1 MKGKTMQPAQHANA
15 NAALTLS
22 IELAG
27 KSWKIAATDGKQANP
42 ALFKT
47 EVEHR
52 GSRLEDL
59 VGRIEALKK
68 KWRLPAGAAVVVIYE
83 AGQDGFWIARALQA
97 RGIQVFVVDPASIPV
112 ARHQRRRKTD
122 RLDAIKLLEVLRAW
136 LRGERS
142 EVHMVRIPSEDAEAQ
157 RLLTRRRG
165 LLQKEILQH
174 RDRMRKLLLLH
185 GCAESVDRGFAER
198 LMAGQ
203 LRRAD
208 GRPLPQQLWDWLL
221 LECERLELAQ
231 RQLAELEKNLMHQ
244 LPQPV
249 QQTIATL
256 ARLQGVG
263 WVGATRLVL
272 ELFWRDF
279 ANRKQVGACVGL
291 VPQPYDSG
299 NSHTDQGI
307 SKQGNARLRA
317 LLIEMAW
324 AWLRHQ
330 PDSELAGWFA
340 RRTAGDHKRG
350 RRVAIVAVARRL
362 AIDLWR
368 YLHHGVIP
376 AGAKMKPAGC

>member
-1 MKGKTMQPAQHANA
+1 MQPAQHANA
-15 NAALTLS
+15 NATLTLS

-27 KSWKIAATDGKQANP
+27 NSWKLAATDGLQPNP
-42 ALFKT
+42 AVLAT
-47 EVEHR
+47 DVEDR
-52 GSRLEDL
+52 WSRLQD
-59 VGRIEALKK
+59 VFGHIDALRK
-68 KWRLPAGAAVVVIYE
+68 KWRLPAHARVAVIYE

-97 RGIQVFVVDPASIPV
+97 RGVQVFVVDAASIPV
-112 ARHQRRRKTD
+112 PRHLRRRKTD

-142 EVHMVRIPSEDAEAQ
+142 EVHMVRIPSEEAEAQ
-157 RLLTRRRG
+157 RLLSRQRG
-165 LLQKEILQH
+165 LLQKEVLQH
-174 RDRMRKLLLLH
+174 RDRMRKLLLLQ
-185 GCAESVDRGFAER
+185 GCAETVDRGFAER

-203 LRRAD
+203 VRRGD

-221 LECERLELAQ
+221 LECERLELVQ
-231 RQLAELEKNLMHQ
+231 RQLASLEKTLLHQ
-244 LPQPV
+244 LPQSV
-249 QQTIATL
+249 QQTITVL
-256 ARLQGVG
+256 ARLRGVG

-279 ANRKQVGACVGL
+279 ANRRQVGACVGL

-299 NSHTDQGI
+299 QSHSDQGI

-324 AWLRHQ
+324 KWLQHQ
-330 PDSELAGWFA
+330 PDSALAKWFA
-340 RRTAGDHKRG
+340 RRTAGEHKRG

-368 YLHHGVIP
+368 YLKNGVIP
-376 AGAKMKPAGC
+376 AGAQLKPAGC